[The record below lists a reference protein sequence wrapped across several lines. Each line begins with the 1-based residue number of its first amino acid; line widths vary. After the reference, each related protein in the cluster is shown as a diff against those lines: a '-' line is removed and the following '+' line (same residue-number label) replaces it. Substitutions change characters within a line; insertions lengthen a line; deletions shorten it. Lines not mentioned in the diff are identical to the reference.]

1 MIRSLVRENQIIHPL
16 VLKLFASGKLKNL
29 FGAGSS
35 SSSESEGSETT
46 TAGPAAETTVT
57 TKPAPVKDT
66 IPLNLR
72 THYLTISPLS
82 GPEKVVARQ
91 RLVALDNNEAT
102 RRRKEEA
109 YNMLEG
115 YLYRLRDYLDGEP
128 TSPFKLYSKSEERK
142 SLERRLEEALA
153 WLNEHGENADTGELW
168 AQREALE

>member
-1 MIRSLVRENQIIHPL
+1 MLRSLVRENHIIYPC
-16 VLKLFASGKLKNL
+16 VLKPFASGKLKNL

-46 TAGPAAETTVT
+46 AGPAAEATAAV
-57 TKPAPVKDT
+57 KPAPVKDT

-82 GPEKVVARQ
+82 GPEKAVGRR
-91 RLVALDNNEAT
+91 RLLALDDKEGT

-128 TSPFKLYSKSEERK
+128 TSPFKLYSKAEERK
-142 SLERRLEEALA
+142 SLERKLEEALA
-153 WLNEHGENADTGELW
+153 WLNEHGEDAETGELW